1 MEEEEDLVPSVREF
15 GGRKKGGSQREL
27 QASGLHTFTQRG
39 ASEQGTL
46 TRLPG
51 HKSQ

>member
-1 MEEEEDLVPSVREF
+1 VEEEYLVPSVHEL
-15 GGRKKGGSQREL
+15 GKKKGRSQREL